1 MNPPIDFLE
10 HDKVDDKCDEHSRP
24 QSCPKHQ
31 LDDDN
36 RHCIDDEKKQDG
48 PGSPGEIHVR
58 HFLYGSPCGVMHVV
72 LFRKKAC
79 GKMQQTPVKE
89 VFESV
94 RVEESRAEAEK
105 KTGELEGENCR
116 KDASEASA
124 QHRRDNGVVPL
135 DLETTRN
142 RRRAWRVK
150 VHDM

>member
-1 MNPPIDFLE
+1 
-10 HDKVDDKCDEHSRP
+10 
-24 QSCPKHQ
+24 
-31 LDDDN
+31 
-36 RHCIDDEKKQDG
+36 
-48 PGSPGEIHVR
+48 
-58 HFLYGSPCGVMHVV
+58 MHVV

-150 VHDM
+150 VHDMHFYYEGTPRGIGVETAEEAALLVNRAPRDDRHPVHSLGT